1 MSKPIALQLYS
12 LREAAAKDY
21 AAVVRRVAA
30 MGYDGVEPAGFP
42 GTTPQAAGKLFREL
56 GLQVPAAHIF
66 PPPLGDK
73 AAETADIL
81 AAIGCQRIVTGFG
94 RDNFKTI
101 DDTRRSCDIFNQA
114 YAEAKA
120 RGLRLAIHNHWWEY
134 QPVEGQYPY
143 QIMLKELDPGIE
155 LEIDTYWVKTGGVD
169 PVQAI
174 QEAGPRATL
183 LHIKDG
189 PANTTDPMVAVGT
202 GVMDFPAILKAA
214 VHAECLIVELD
225 RCATDMFEA
234 VAKSVEYLKRVQS

>member
-12 LREAAAKDY
+12 LRDAAAKDY
-21 AAVVRRVAA
+21 AAVVRQVAA

-42 GTTPQAAGKLFREL
+42 GTTAQAAGKLFREL
-56 GLQVPAAHIF
+56 GLKVPAAHIF
-66 PPPLGDK
+66 PPATGAK
-73 AAETADIL
+73 AAEAADIL
-81 AAIGCQRIVTGFG
+81 AAIGCDRIVTGFG
-94 RDNFKTI
+94 RDNFKTL
-101 DDTRRSCDIFNQA
+101 DDAKRSCEIFNQA
-114 YAEAKA
+114 YAEARS

-169 PVQAI
+169 PVKAI

-189 PANTTDPMVAVGT
+189 PANTTDPMVAVGE

-214 VHAECLIVELD
+214 DHAEWLIVELD
-225 RCATDMFEA
+225 RCATDMAEA
-234 VAKSVEYLKRVQS
+234 VAKSAQYLKKIA

>member
-21 AAVVRRVAA
+21 AAVVRQVAA

-42 GTTPQAAGKLFREL
+42 GTTAQAAGQLFREL
-56 GLQVPAAHIF
+56 GLKVPAAHIF
-66 PPPLGDK
+66 PPPIGAK
-73 AAETADIL
+73 AAEAADTL
-81 AAIGCQRIVTGFG
+81 AAIGCTRLVTGFG
-94 RDNFKTI
+94 RDNFKTL
-101 DDTRRSCDIFNQA
+101 DDTKRSCDIFNQA

-120 RGLRLAIHNHWWEY
+120 RGLRMAIHNHWWEY
-134 QPVEGQYPY
+134 QPIEGRYPY
-143 QIMLKELDPGIE
+143 QVMLELLDPGIE

-189 PANTTDPMVAVGT
+189 PANTSDPMVAVGE
-202 GVMDFPAILKAA
+202 GVMDFPAILRAA
-214 VHAECLIVELD
+214 THAEWLIVELD
-225 RCATDMFEA
+225 RCATDMAEA
-234 VAKSVEYLKRVQS
+234 VAKSVKYLKQIA

>member
-21 AAVVRRVAA
+21 EAVVRQVAA

-42 GTTPQAAGKLFREL
+42 GTTAQAAGKLFKEL
-56 GLQVPAAHIF
+56 GLKVPAAHIF
-66 PPPLGDK
+66 PPPTGAK
-73 AAETADIL
+73 AAEAADIC
-81 AAIGCQRIVTGFG
+81 AAIGADRFVTGFG
-94 RDNFKTI
+94 KDNFKTVN
-101 DDTRRSCDIFNQA
+101 DAKRSCEIFNQA
-114 YAEAKA
+114 YVEAKS

-134 QPVEGQYPY
+134 LVVEGQYPY

-174 QEAGPRATL
+174 RESGKRATL

-189 PANTTDPMVAVGT
+189 PATTTEPMQALGT
-202 GVMDFPAILKAA
+202 GVMDIPAIIKAA
-214 VHAECLIVELD
+214 AHTEWLIVELD
-225 RCATDMFEA
+225 RVAGDMVAA
-234 VAKSVEYLKRVQS
+234 VTQSVKYLKKIA